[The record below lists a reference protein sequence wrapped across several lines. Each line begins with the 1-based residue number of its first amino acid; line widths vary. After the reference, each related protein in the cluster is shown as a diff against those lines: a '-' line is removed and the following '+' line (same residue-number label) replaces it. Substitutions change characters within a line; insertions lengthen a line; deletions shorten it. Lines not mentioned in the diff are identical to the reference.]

1 MLTRTA
7 FGGSSV
13 LKRMVEVI
21 RATLAGLGRGTML
34 KQFRRIA
41 GVAALSTAL
50 AGGLITPAMASG
62 PVNVDAAFTINGP
75 YGPGPCS
82 LWATGGGT
90 RHVETFS
97 DASGNPVL
105 VRRHVIFTG
114 TVTNT
119 ATGEAVPYIGD
130 FTITRDIA
138 ADTNTYTGLFRE
150 TAVSGQPPI
159 IAAGR
164 MVTTADFPPQL
175 ISESGRTIDAWLAAV
190 CQLTGS

>member
-1 MLTRTA
+1 METRTA

-13 LKRMVEVI
+13 LMRMVE
-21 RATLAGLGRGTML
+21 AGHVVLTVVRRGTML
-34 KQFRRIA
+34 KQIRRVA

-50 AGGLITPAMASG
+50 AGGLVTPGMASE
-62 PVNVDAAFTINGP
+62 PVIVDVAFTINGP

-119 ATGEAVPYIGD
+119 ATGKAVPYIGD
-130 FTITRDIA
+130 FTVTRDVA
-138 ADTNTYTGLFRE
+138 ADTNTFAGLLRE
-150 TAVSGQPPI
+150 TVVPGQPPI
-159 IAAGR
+159 IAAGQ

-175 ISESGRTIDAWLAAV
+175 ISESGRTVDAWLAAV